1 MISCRTIPILLPIL
15 LNAGIQLFM
24 SLVKGLNVV
33 IPQLVA
39 MLPTPDP
46 RTNQFDDPSKP
57 ADDHPWRVFSC
68 WSA

>member
-1 MISCRTIPILLPIL
+1 